1 MKPAFSSFVSSFPT
15 NKVVEHSST
24 AKHIYD
30 DIILNDSVRIKFVEA
45 SENNRPALSACAKE
59 IEDYCLNDPT
69 CDLDLTNDTVKQTIG
84 RMVKASIS
92 PFGYTTKNKSRL
104 SSELKLQFFVTAKNY
119 EYTGGE
125 TQKIVKKIID
135 L

>member
-1 MKPAFSSFVSSFPT
+1 MKPTFSSFVSSFPT

-24 AKHIYD
+24 ARHIYD
-30 DIILNDSVRIKFVEA
+30 DIIWDDSVRIKFVEA
-45 SENNRPALSACAKE
+45 SENNRPALSVCAKQ
-59 IEDYCLNDPT
+59 IEDYCLNDPA
-69 CDLDLTNDTVKQTIG
+69 CDLDLTNDTVKQTSG
-84 RMVKASIS
+84 RMVKTAII

-104 SSELKLQFFVTAKNY
+104 SSELNLQFFVTAKNY

-125 TQKIVKKIID
+125 TQRIVKKIVD